1 MNRLSS
7 HIREWGLGLVLTLA
21 VWTLFSWPLPGHIRD
36 AIPSSAY
43 NVEADHGRTMIPGDH
58 LQFLYNFWL
67 ASDSLGQHF
76 LNDVYEF
83 NTGEPMPLRIPT
95 LTCYFPFPLLF
106 TPLSALAGQ
115 AAGWNLTALISLW
128 LTFVFTRKLL
138 RRYTPHTLLATLGAL
153 IAIMLP
159 YRWITLLDGSPTGLT
174 MMWVPMI
181 LLALDIMVVDRKA
194 WAGAVAG
201 ALIYASEWGD
211 THVYV
216 FCLMLAPFWCLFS
229 YWHNGSLLR
238 LREKKEWQS
247 LLKAA
252 SLLILFLGL
261 SVGKGLMLRHELS
274 EETRGGGRSLHEV
287 ALRSPS
293 IHGVVKFINPAD
305 NRKIYVGYA
314 LIALLA
320 LGAAAQLLARRRHPG
335 TPSATPTRTFII
347 ILAALS
353 GLVILSLGTQ
363 NPAGPKAWGLL
374 MKLVPPYGMIRQPDK
389 IFCLM
394 PTFLA
399 LAWVFA
405 LGSLIGRNAS
415 PRRQLTLGLLCLL
428 PLVGDYQF
436 RIRPT
441 LCLLDNEQ
449 GAFKAIAEDA
459 RNAKRIPH
467 MLSLPLWPG
476 DSHFDSINE
485 YYLSLYHIRMVNG
498 YGGTVRQKYYQE
510 IFMPFESMNLGS
522 VSNAQLDELLRR
534 GVHYLILHENLFPEK
549 VSPFPAAQT
558 LQQLLAHP
566 RLEKLAQDRSVWAFK
581 ILPAPATKNFVLP
594 WPTVGAACRWEWER
608 EMAGAKAR
616 LIPPSPDTL
625 GNGALLLDQ
634 AGDHAI
640 AGATMA
646 PLDAPLHGLMRV
658 RGMGELQG
666 SAIVDHQ
673 AAASERIHV
682 AADTWQW
689 QTVPLPLRTQAAPLE
704 YRIEWLSGSV
714 AVDSFILAAG
724 GWTPPAP
731 GATLSLPAASFFHA
745 GYTTPDLQG
754 VAFSPERDPDAVVL
768 YGPKL
773 PLDPGHYRVSLRFTS
788 DAAPGTVLGR
798 MNVRWPDREDMP
810 WTEVISGKSASL
822 EFRQEDNKPF
832 FIAFKFE
839 RKGDI
844 VIQTIELTRSAT
856 PSR

>member
-1 MNRLSS
+1 MNRLSA

-21 VWTLFSWPLPGHIRD
+21 VWTVFSWPLPGYIRD

-43 NVEADHGRTMIPGDH
+43 NVEAGHGRTMIPGDH

-83 NTGEPMPLRIPT
+83 NTGEPVPLKIPT

-138 RRYTPHTLLATLGAL
+138 RRYTPHAIPATLGAL

-181 LLALDIMVVDRKA
+181 LLALDIMVADRKA

-229 YWHNGSLLR
+229 YWHNGSLHR
-238 LREKKEWQS
+238 LRERTEWKS

-252 SLLILFLGL
+252 SLLILFLAL

-274 EETRGGGRSLHEV
+274 QETRGGGRSIHEV

-293 IHGVVKFINPAD
+293 IHGVVKFINPSD

-314 LIALLA
+314 LLALLA
-320 LGAAAQLLARRRHPG
+320 LGAAAHLRARRRHPD
-335 TPSATPTRTFII
+335 TVPAIPTRTFMIL
-347 ILAALS
+347 LAALA
-353 GLVILSLGTQ
+353 GIVILSLGTQ
-363 NPAGPKAWGLL
+363 NPAGPKAWAIL
-374 MKLVPPYGMIRQPDK
+374 MKLLPPYGMIRQPDK
-389 IFCLM
+389 IYCLM
-394 PTFLA
+394 PTLLA

-405 LGSLIGRNAS
+405 LTTLIGRNAAT
-415 PRRQLTLGLLCLL
+415 RRQRVLGLLCLL
-428 PLVGDYQF
+428 PLAWDYQF

-441 LCLLDNEQ
+441 LCLLDHEQ
-449 GAFKAIAEDA
+449 GAFRAIAEDA
-459 RNAKRIPH
+459 RKANRIPH
-467 MLSLPLWPG
+467 LLSLPLWPG

-485 YYLSLYHIRMVNG
+485 YYISLYHIRMMNG

-522 VSNAQLDELLRR
+522 ISDGQLDDLLRR
-534 GVHYLILHENLFPEK
+534 GIHYLILHENLFPEK

-558 LQQLLAHP
+558 LQRLLAHP
-566 RLEKLAQDRSVWAFK
+566 RLGKLAQDRSVWAFK
-581 ILPAPATKNFVLP
+581 ILPEPARKDFILP
-594 WPTVGAACRWEWER
+594 WPTVGAACRWEWQWDE
-608 EMAGAKAR
+608 AGTNAR
-616 LIPPSPDTL
+616 
-625 GNGALLLDQ
+625 
-634 AGDHAI
+634 
-640 AGATMA
+640 AGATLA
-646 PLDAPLHGLMRV
+646 PLDAALHGLIRV
-658 RGMGELQG
+658 RGNGELQG
-666 SAIVDHQ
+666 SAIVDHR
-673 AAASERIHV
+673 ASAPDRIRV
-682 AADTWQW
+682 ATDTWQW
-689 QTVPLPLRTQAAPLE
+689 QTVPLPLGTQAAPLE
-704 YRIEWLSGSV
+704 YRIERLSGSV
-714 AVDSFILAAG
+714 ALDSFILATG
-724 GWTPPAP
+724 VWTPPAP

-754 VAFSPERDPDAVVL
+754 VAFSPERDPDDVVL

-773 PLDPGHYRVSLRFTS
+773 PLDPGRYRVSLRFTS
-788 DAAPGTVLGR
+788 EAAFGTVLGR
-798 MNVRWPDREDMP
+798 MNVRWPARETMP
-810 WTEVISGKSASL
+810 WTEVASGKAATL
-822 EFRQEDNKPF
+822 EFRQTDNIPF
-832 FIAFKFE
+832 FVAFKFD

-844 VIQTIELTRSAT
+844 VVHAIELTRLVT
-856 PSR
+856 P